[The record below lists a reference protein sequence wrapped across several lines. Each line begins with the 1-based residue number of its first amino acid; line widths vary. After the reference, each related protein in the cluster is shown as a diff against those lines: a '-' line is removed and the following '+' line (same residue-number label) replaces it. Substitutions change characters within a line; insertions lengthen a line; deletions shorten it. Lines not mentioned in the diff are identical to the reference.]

1 MKEITIIKCF
11 DSGCI
16 FQKEIPVIDIPYYTV
31 VQNKNIEFRADIAG
45 LRALAVM
52 LVLLSHF
59 GIPGFEFGFIGVDI
73 FFVIS
78 GFLITRILYK
88 DYLKNSQGADDK
100 AALNLGTFYLR
111 RIRRLLPAALV
122 VIIAVNIASYF
133 LYNSESRSD
142 LLLNSRWALIFLA
155 NVSFLRSGS
164 DYFQQTS
171 EPSMLQHYWSLS
183 VEEQFYFIWPLLFL
197 VAASLH
203 KMKFRAKYFR
213 FNKRLLLL
221 IGVVSV
227 GSFIFLQQGFKVA
240 PVEAYFSIFSRAWEL
255 GVGSFLGILAFHK
268 KKDAF
273 YSPTERY
280 LPLIFAIVLAAVIIT
295 RNNWALLMPIP
306 VFATGFL
313 LYAGQ
318 DQSRVELRKSRKFEL
333 ARRAILYIGAIS
345 YSLYLVHWPI
355 FIIASHLGF
364 INGLV
369 TKLVLIPLS
378 IFFAHLLWKFI
389 EIPCQNIALPKTF
402 GFEEKAFN
410 FLKRRKLGIS
420 ALIFCIVGSLY
431 VVTYPSVSG
440 RLIYSD
446 SKLAGIAD
454 DPAILKYSDY
464 QANIT
469 NSKEDLLNPDEN
481 LTAEDSGAANA
492 ASLPELLL
500 AHRTMLTAALS
511 IDRLTPIGISMFPGI
526 AEDRSPFEKSQCQKQ
541 DTEQAPDCS
550 TKMANTNSKRV
561 ALIGDSKMG
570 QFAQPVLEYFSN
582 KGWQVVPYILY
593 GCSVLAPENKDRVNC
608 VKRTDWV
615 MAQLK
620 SNKFNLVIGA
630 VYPGTFNDQKIGNA
644 NLNKI
649 IDYSDLTIWLTQFP
663 TVQNPKDCINA
674 DFSYKPKCSLIVESQ
689 QTAYTSFKSMLI
701 GKSNAKFQTIDTTLW
716 SCVQLSC
723 PIFLGDAFANRD
735 GSHLSYTFI
744 RRITPLINATLDSIS
759 NW

>member
-16 FQKEIPVIDIPYYTV
+16 FQKEIPVIDIPYYKV
-31 VQNKNIEFRADIAG
+31 VQNKNIGFRADIAG

-133 LYNSESRSD
+133 LYNSESRND
-142 LLLNSRWALIFLA
+142 LLINSRWALIFLA

-197 VAASLH
+197 VAASFH

-227 GSFIFLQQGFKVA
+227 GSFIFLHQGFKVA

-273 YSPTERY
+273 YSPAERY
-280 LPLIFAIVLAAVIIT
+280 LPLIFALVLAAVIIT
-295 RNNWALLMPIP
+295 RNNWALLMPVP
-306 VFATGFL
+306 VLATGFL

-318 DQSRVELRKSRKFEL
+318 DQSKVEQKKSKEFKM
-333 ARRAILYIGAIS
+333 ARRGFLYIGAIS

-369 TKLVLIPLS
+369 SKLVLIPLS
-378 IFFAHLLWKFI
+378 ILVAHLLWKFI
-389 EIPCQNIALPKTF
+389 EIPCQNIALPRTF
-402 GFEEKAFN
+402 DFEEKAFN
-410 FLKRRKLGIS
+410 FLKRRKLGII

-446 SKLAGIAD
+446 PKLAGIAD
-454 DPAILKYSDY
+454 DPVILKFSDY
-464 QANIT
+464 QANIAKPNT
-469 NSKEDLLNPDEN
+469 NILNPEGDIN
-481 LTAEDSGAANA
+481 TGVNGTIPVT
-492 ASLPELLL
+492 SLQELLSAQKSMLL
-500 AHRTMLTAALS
+500 AGLEQNKLSAEEITMLS
-511 IDRLTPIGISMFPGI
+511 QSRVDISQ
-526 AEDRSPFEKSQCQKQ
+526 FENSLCQKQ
-541 DTEQAPDCS
+541 DTEIAPDCS
-550 TKMANTNSKRV
+550 TRSSGSDQKKV

-570 QFAQPVLEYFSN
+570 QFAQPLLDYFSS
-582 KGWQVVPYILY
+582 KGWKVIPYVLY
-593 GCSVLAPENKDRVNC
+593 GCNILTPENGSRKNC
-608 VKRTDWV
+608 VKRSDWV
-615 MAQLK
+615 KAQIK
-620 SNKFNLVIGA
+620 SNKFDLVIGA
-630 VYPGTFNDQKIGNA
+630 VYPMGIKDQVIARNSIDE
-644 NLNKI
+644 I
-649 IDYSDLTIWLTQFP
+649 IRNSKHTAWLTQFP
-663 TVQNPKDCINA
+663 RISSPLTCIKP
-674 DFSYKPKCSLIVESQ
+674 DFSYDKSCSLILENEQSSYVG
-689 QTAYTSFKSMLI
+689 FKSLLA
-701 GKSNAKFQTIDTTLW
+701 GKSSSNMTLIDTTLW
-716 SCVQLSC
+716 TCFDLYC
-723 PIFLGDAFANRD
+723 PISVDGVITNRD
-735 GSHLSYTFI
+735 GSHLTYSFI
-744 RRITPLINATLDSIS
+744 KKITPILRLTLDSIPV
-759 NW
+759 W